1 MKWFNSYK
9 DLEKINL
16 RKKYFEFFFFSR
28 HARNIEHGSLLKIQ
42 TVVLFKRPNK
52 EITGMWNCYFR
63 YPFMYSLLQIL
74 WTYLQDIRVNVSS
87 PEAWSI
93 VIPVVASFL
102 FLSLLLAACWWCYH
116 QKQKRQINALSTD
129 LDKKANA
136 RKQDVTLPDKRM
148 KRNSVHPLV
157 EEKMNVARNSLHP
170 LHVISTKGRPLPLA
184 RVSPIFMSHPE
195 TTDTLK
201 PIKSHNDIFNIYKS
215 SVNDPHIHRT
225 GRRVSNDV

>member
-1 MKWFNSYK
+1 M
-9 DLEKINL
+9 
-16 RKKYFEFFFFSR
+16 
-28 HARNIEHGSLLKIQ
+28 
-42 TVVLFKRPNK
+42 
-52 EITGMWNCYFR
+52 
-63 YPFMYSLLQIL
+63 L
-74 WTYLQDIRVNVSS
+74 WIYLQDIRVNVSS

-93 VIPVVASFL
+93 VVPVVGSFL

-116 QKQKRQINALSTD
+116 QKQIRQINALSTD
-129 LDKKANA
+129 LDQEANA
-136 RKQDVTLPDKRM
+136 RKPDVTLPDKRM

-157 EEKMNVARNSLHP
+157 DEKMNVARNSLHP

-201 PIKSHNDIFNIYKS
+201 PVKSHNDIFNIYKS

>member
-1 MKWFNSYK
+1 M
-9 DLEKINL
+9 
-16 RKKYFEFFFFSR
+16 
-28 HARNIEHGSLLKIQ
+28 Q
-42 TVVLFKRPNK
+42 TPKNP
-52 EITGMWNCYFR
+52 
-63 YPFMYSLLQIL
+63 
-74 WTYLQDIRVNVSS
+74 DIRVNVSS

-93 VIPVVASFL
+93 VVPVVGSFL

-116 QKQKRQINALSTD
+116 KKQKRQINALSTD
-129 LDKKANA
+129 LDQEANA
-136 RKQDVTLPDKRM
+136 RKPDVTLPDKRM

-157 EEKMNVARNSLHP
+157 DEKINVARNSLHP

-195 TTDTLK
+195 TSDTLK
-201 PIKSHNDIFNIYKS
+201 PVKSHNDIFNIYKS

>member
-1 MKWFNSYK
+1 M
-9 DLEKINL
+9 
-16 RKKYFEFFFFSR
+16 
-28 HARNIEHGSLLKIQ
+28 RN
-42 TVVLFKRPNK
+42 R
-52 EITGMWNCYFR
+52 YFR
-63 YPFMYSLLQIL
+63 YLFMYSVLQIL
-74 WTYLQDIRVNVSS
+74 WKYLQDIRVNVSS

-93 VIPVVASFL
+93 VVPVVGSFL

-116 QKQKRQINALSTD
+116 QKQKHQINALPTD
-129 LDKKANA
+129 LAKEANA
-136 RKQDVTLPDKRM
+136 SDTRNM

-157 EEKMNVARNSLHP
+157 EEKMSVARNSLHP

-184 RVSPIFMSHPE
+184 RVSPIFMCHPE